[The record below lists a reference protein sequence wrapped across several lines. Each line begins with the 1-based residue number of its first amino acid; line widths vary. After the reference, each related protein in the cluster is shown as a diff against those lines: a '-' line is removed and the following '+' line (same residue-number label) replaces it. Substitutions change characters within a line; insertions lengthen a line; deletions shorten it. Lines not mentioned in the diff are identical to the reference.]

1 MEEITQVIFYF
12 IVYSFLGWVLE
23 SVYKSILQKKLVNS
37 GFLTGPFCPIY
48 GYGALI
54 MYFSLREV
62 TDNIVVLFLFGM
74 FVLSLFEYVVGWFLE
89 VAFKTKYWDYSNSK
103 FNIKGRVCLL
113 NSFYWGILGI
123 IFMKF
128 IHPFVEECVGN
139 VQDVYIAMFTA
150 MCSIYILIDTIMT
163 TVKLVKINVRLKNWE
178 QITEDIKNKFENLY
192 AGRTI
197 RLNNIN
203 LFKMESKYTVLRKFV
218 EVKKRDAKLL
228 EELKLKQQEVQEKL
242 EKRMKRLRHAFP
254 TMNSD
259 RLSKFLNNSK
269 KS

>member
-1 MEEITQVIFYF
+1 MGEITRVIFYF
-12 IVYSFLGWVLE
+12 IVYSFLGWILE
-23 SVYKSILQKKLVNS
+23 STYKSVLQKKFVNS
-37 GFLTGPFCPIY
+37 GFLAGPFCPIY

-62 TDNIVVLFLFGM
+62 TNNIIVLFLFGM

-89 VAFKTKYWDYSNSK
+89 VAFKTKYWDYSKAK

-123 IFMKF
+123 VFMNF
-128 IHPFVEECVGN
+128 IHPFVEGCVGKIPEL
-139 VQDVYIAMFTA
+139 YIAIFTA
-150 MCSIYILIDTIMT
+150 MCMAYILIDTIIT
-163 TVKLVKINVRLKNWE
+163 TVKLVKINVKLKNWE
-178 QITEDIKNKFENLY
+178 KITEDIKNKIGTLY
-192 AGRTI
+192 SGKTI
-197 RLNNIN
+197 KINNIN

-228 EELKLKQQEVQEKL
+228 EELKLKQQDIQEKL
-242 EKRMKRLRHAFP
+242 DKRMKRLLHAFP